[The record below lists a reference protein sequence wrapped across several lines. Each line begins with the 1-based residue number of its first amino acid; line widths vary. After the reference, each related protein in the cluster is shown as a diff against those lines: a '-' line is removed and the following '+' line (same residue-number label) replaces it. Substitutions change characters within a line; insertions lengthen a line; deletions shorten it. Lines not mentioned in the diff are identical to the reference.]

1 MINNAIESLIKGEKL
16 DLTTLKEAFDEIFSG
31 LADLTQASAFITAL
45 KINDL
50 TQDELVSSVICAND
64 TFKND
69 IRGAFLSSDNAII
82 TSTFNENKDIFDI
95 NLAVDLVCAASGLKV
110 FKQSLISANKIKKS
124 FKILNL
130 MGLKIEESFAFKDEI
145 VETDFLYAYLPSTH
159 VFSKYCSEILAN
171 IKFDNIL
178 NFIYKMLNPYGIK
191 NIMIGVNDKDKVNNL
206 ANICLNLSYSN
217 SMVIGGFNGLEYVS
231 IEGDTLIAEAWKNK
245 IFTYVL
251 NPKLLDI
258 EPKSDEN
265 LKAENIEQEVEIL
278 EKVFKNKEKN
288 CYYDAIVLN
297 SAMALYISKKA
308 ASIVDAIAFSKK
320 TIEDNKVQEKIE
332 QIKKAY
338 K

>member
-1 MINNAIESLIKGEKL
+1 MINSAIESLIKGEKL
-16 DLTTLKEAFDEIFSG
+16 DLTTLKEAFDEVFSG
-31 LADLTQASAFITAL
+31 LADITQASAFITAL

-50 TQDELVSSVICAND
+50 SQDELVNSVVCAND

-69 IRGAFLSSDNAII
+69 IRGAFLSSDSAI
-82 TSTFNENKDIFDI
+82 TTLTFNDDKNIFDI
-95 NLAVDLVCAASGLKV
+95 DLAVDFVCAASGLKV

-130 MGLKIEESFAFKDEI
+130 MGLKIEENFTFKDEV
-145 VETDFLYAYLPSTH
+145 VETDFLYGYLPSNH

-178 NFIYKMLNPYGIK
+178 AFIYKMLNPYGVK
-191 NIMIGVNDKDKVNNL
+191 NVVIGVDSKDKVNSL
-206 ANICLNLSYSN
+206 ANICLDLNYNN
-217 SMVIGGFNGLEYVS
+217 SMVIAGFNGLEHVS

-265 LKAENIEQEVEIL
+265 LKVENIEQNLEIL
-278 EKVFKNKEKN
+278 ERVFKNKEKN
-288 CYYDAIVLN
+288 CYYDTIVLN

-308 ASIVDAIAFSKK
+308 VSIVDAIALTKK
-320 TIEDNKVQEKIE
+320 MIEDNIVQEKIE
-332 QIKKAY
+332 QIKRAY